1 MLESGKYE
9 GLPQSCSAR
18 DVCAA
23 VLGEVEVLAGP
34 VKGDRPGDDIDTEA
48 LRKRLGLRPCA
59 SLKTDAPSLDAPG
72 VVHQVEQRLEEL
84 REAHAFY
91 ARALDPELLA
101 RQRSSLSTDA
111 SVALYCTH
119 ARSEDWLRDGAL
131 AHCLRSERGRVPARP
146 RNRREDALDAF
157 DRDEASGLYQRRD
170 NRYMLFNE
178 AGARAALPAAREAAA
193 ARAREFVR
201 SVRF

>member
-1 MLESGKYE
+1 MLEDFTEALKERDLTPSDCAGVLEVARAAGVSKILESGKYE

-111 SVALYCTH
+111 SVAS
-119 ARSEDWLRDGAL
+119 AQA
-131 AHCLRSERGRVPARP
+131 P
-146 RNRREDALDAF
+146 
-157 DRDEASGLYQRRD
+157 
-170 NRYMLFNE
+170 
-178 AGARAALPAAREAAA
+178 
-193 ARAREFVR
+193 
-201 SVRF
+201 